1 VTGTTGRRVR
11 LEDVAAEVGLSSAS
25 VSLVL
30 RGVSGPSAATR
41 EKVLAAA
48 TRLGYRPDR
57 AASLLAARRSRLIG
71 VLLDVTSTF
80 HAELVA
86 DLHDTVEQYGYE
98 LVLSTITRRRTEQR
112 AIEALLDSRCEA
124 LVLLG
129 PESST
134 ARLAALDLQVP
145 VVAVSRRLRTGS
157 KRPVG
162 VDVVRVADEDGV
174 GLAVD
179 HLAGLGHRDIA
190 YLDGGPGRIAGDRR
204 RGYQHAMR
212 GAGLT
217 GRVIPGGVH
226 EAGGMAGGRALLA
239 GGGPLPTAVVAFND
253 RSAVGLMDVFVRA
266 GVDVPGQV
274 SVVGYDDDALSRLAH
289 VALTTVGQDTG
300 KLSEH
305 AVAAVVQRLDGGRTD
320 HLEVVLPPY
329 LAVRGTTAPPRSGQA
344 SGGAHAA
351 RPERRGG

>member
-1 VTGTTGRRVR
+1 MTGTTGRRVR

-30 RGVSGPSAATR
+30 RGVPGPSAATR

-86 DLHDTVEQYGYE
+86 DLHDTVEQHGYE

-112 AIEALLDSRCEA
+112 AIETLLDSRCEA

-157 KRPVG
+157 NRAVG

-212 GAGLT
+212 RAGLT
-217 GRVIPGGVH
+217 GRVIPGGSH
-226 EAGGMAGGRALLA
+226 EAGGMAGGQALLA
-239 GGGPLPTAVVAFND
+239 GDGPLPTAVVAFND

-305 AVAAVVQRLDGGRTD
+305 AVAAVVERLDGGRTD

-329 LAVRGTTAPPRSGQA
+329 LAVRATTASPRSV
-344 SGGAHAA
+344 
-351 RPERRGG
+351 